1 MIEALSMGK
10 YGFYVWTSYGAFVA
24 FLLWDWLAP
33 RWQRRRL
40 LRDIQQRERREAA
53 RQKKQKNA

>member
-1 MIEALSMGK
+1 MGK